1 MPPLVGRPSYAE
13 TVNARDRVL
22 DTYRFLRGGLVVM
35 VVMLFAALIVVAV
48 NTSGCWQTSISAYY
62 YTAAHSVF
70 VASLCAIGIL
80 LITYRGSNDT
90 EDILLDL
97 AGILAFVVAMV
108 PTARPGQICGPA
120 LPDYVVDP
128 AIRNNVW
135 AVIAGLTFAKVGASV
150 LYRSWRAGP
159 SGLSTYGRWAFV
171 FFWAVTIF
179 GVVAFVF
186 LPVQFARDGHTV
198 AAILMFGCIIA
209 VVVINAYLAGNQ
221 PDCARGYVRSY
232 RVIALTMLVSLVVV
246 TISHRLFN
254 PDGHG
259 WNYAV
264 IVAEILLIA
273 QFGAYWALQTRELW
287 NTTDRSEHVTCTP
300 VTDRL

>member
-1 MPPLVGRPSYAE
+1 MDAH
-13 TVNARDRVL
+13 DRVL

-35 VVMLFAALIVVAV
+35 VVMLFASLIVVAL
-48 NTSGCWQTSISAYY
+48 NTGGCWQTSISAYY

-70 VASLCAIGIL
+70 VAALCAIGIL

-97 AGILAFVVAMV
+97 AGVLAFVVAMV
-108 PTARPGQICGPA
+108 PTTRPGHICGPA

-128 AIRNNVW
+128 SIRNNVW

-159 SGLSTYGRWAFV
+159 SGLSPYGRWAFA
-171 FFWAVTIF
+171 FFWAVTLF

-186 LPVQFARDGHTV
+186 FPTQFADNGHTV

-209 VVVINAYLAGNQ
+209 MVVINAYLAGNS
-221 PDCARGYVRSY
+221 PDCDAGYVRSY
-232 RVIALTMLVSLVVV
+232 RVIALAMGASLLVVA
-246 TISHRLFN
+246 ISHQLFN

-264 IVAEILLIA
+264 IVAEVLLISL
-273 QFGAYWALQTRELW
+273 FGVYWALQTRELW
-287 NTTDRSEHVTCTP
+287 DTTDRAEKVTCTP
-300 VTDRL
+300 TTEKL